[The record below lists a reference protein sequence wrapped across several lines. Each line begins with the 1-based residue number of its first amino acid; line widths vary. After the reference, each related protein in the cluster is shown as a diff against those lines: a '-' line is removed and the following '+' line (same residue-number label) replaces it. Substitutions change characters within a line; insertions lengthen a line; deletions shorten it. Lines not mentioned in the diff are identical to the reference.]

1 MGSSQSKNQPPEH
14 ALAEKLNEQLRALE
28 LEKGK
33 RRPIE
38 DEKEPQIP
46 QNSSFPKVSIAAA
59 ERWQQELLKDPKNR
73 LAISAFTVNN
83 AANILRSRSATI
95 ADTQVFNVKVPLE
108 GSPVTD
114 QKSSGRCWLFATT
127 NVFRVAFMKKYNLEE
142 FQLSQAY
149 LFFWDKLEKS
159 NYFLESVIETVNEP
173 LSGRLLKSLM
183 ESPVSDGGQW
193 DSKSTSLQVVNIE
206 VLMMR
211 SQWPQI
217 WSKSMVWSRK
227 PYIQTPSMLRTR
239 LR

>member
-1 MGSSQSKNQPPEH
+1 MGSSQSKDQTSEQ

-28 LEKGK
+28 LEKTDRG
-33 RRPIE
+33 PIE
-38 DEKEPQIP
+38 KHEEPQYL
-46 QNSSFPKVSIAAA
+46 QSSLFPKVSIAAA
-59 ERWQQELLKDPKNR
+59 ERWQEELLKDAKNR

-83 AANILRSRSATI
+83 AADIIKSRSTTI

-127 NVFRVAFMKKYNLEE
+127 NVFRVAFMKKYNLER

-173 LSGRLLKSLM
+173 LSGRLLQSM
-183 ESPVSDGGQW
+183 MASPVGDGGQW
-193 DSKSTSLQVVNIE
+193 DSKSVG
-206 VLMMR
+206 R
-211 SQWPQI
+211 
-217 WSKSMVWSRK
+217 
-227 PYIQTPSMLRTR
+227 
-239 LR
+239 

>member
-1 MGSSQSKNQPPEH
+1 MGNLQSKNQPSEH
-14 ALAEKLNEQLRALE
+14 ALAEKLNERLRDME
-28 LEKGK
+28 LERSK

-38 DEKEPQIP
+38 DEKAPQSL
-46 QNSSFPKVSIAAA
+46 QSSSFPKISIAAA
-59 ERWQQELLKDPKNR
+59 ERWQEELLKDPKNR

-83 AANILRSRSATI
+83 AASIIRSRSATI

-127 NVFRVAFMKKYNLEE
+127 NVFRVSFMKKYNIEE

-173 LSGRLLKSLM
+173 LSGRLLQALM
-183 ESPVSDGGQW
+183 TGPVSDGGQW
-193 DSKSTSLQVVNIE
+193 DSKFTS
-206 VLMMR
+206 
-211 SQWPQI
+211 S
-217 WSKSMVWSRK
+217 
-227 PYIQTPSMLRTR
+227 
-239 LR
+239 